1 MADDMI
7 NPKHYKLELPD
18 GREIE
23 AIDYIVA
30 VLGPR
35 GAADYCRGSALK
47 YLSRAGRKNANLEAE
62 DFRKAAWFCEKAAQL
77 VEDDF
82 DSMLDDFIRE
92 LDERPYAES
101 HEK

>member
-47 YLSRAGRKNANLEAE
+47 YLSRAGRKDEDLEAE
-62 DFRKAAWFCEKAAQL
+62 DFRKAAWFCIKAAHL

-92 LDERPYAES
+92 IDERPYAES
-101 HEK
+101 SEK

>member
-30 VLGPR
+30 VLNPR

-47 YLSRAGRKNANLEAE
+47 YLSRAGRKNGNLEAE
-62 DFRKAAWFCEKAAQL
+62 DFRKAAWFCTKAAHL

-82 DSMLDDFIRE
+82 DAMLDDFIRE